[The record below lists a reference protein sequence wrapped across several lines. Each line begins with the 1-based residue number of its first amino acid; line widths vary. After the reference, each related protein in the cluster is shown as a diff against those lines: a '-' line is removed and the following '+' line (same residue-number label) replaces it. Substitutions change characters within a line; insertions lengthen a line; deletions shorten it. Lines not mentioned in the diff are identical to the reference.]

1 MTGRN
6 DLDML
11 AAEFVLGTL
20 EADERDWV
28 ARRRQQEPELDALIA
43 DWEARLAPLGEE
55 VQPLAP
61 GPELLARIERRIAE
75 VEANPPGSSHQQE
88 HATAQIATLRRRLR
102 RWQWSTGLASAAALV
117 LAVVLSIPFG
127 QAPEEPPF
135 VAVFQQDDQQPAFL
149 LTVDLDSRQL
159 HVQPVTAEP
168 LPARSYQLWIKDDSL
183 GPAPRSVGVLEDD
196 LTLDAAALRDYPPE
210 LLKRATFGISI
221 EPAGGSPTGQPTGP
235 AIHGYLY
242 PTAQEATP
250 SAHQTTIRSWWTWS
264 GRDLLGLWV
273 RPCPPRCSATRS
285 SAERTRRPRRLQHAG
300 GKTPTLIAVDAAA
313 LNRDS
318 MPRESKS
325 SSLSVQ

>member
-1 MTGRN
+1 MTDRN

-20 EADERDWV
+20 EADEREWV
-28 ARRRQQEPELDALIA
+28 ARRRQQDPDLDAMIVA
-43 DWEARLAPLGEE
+43 WEARLAPLGEE

-61 GPELLARIERRIAE
+61 GPELWARIERRVTE
-75 VEANPPGSSHQQE
+75 VEASPPGSDDRHKEQN
-88 HATAQIATLRRRLR
+88 ATAQIATLRRRLKH
-102 RWQWSTGLASAAALV
+102 WQWSTGLATAAALV
-117 LAVVLSIPFG
+117 LGVILSDPFG
-127 QAPEEPPF
+127 QAPDEPPF

-168 LPARSYQLWIKDDSL
+168 LSERSYQLWIKDDSL

-196 LTLDAAALRDYPPE
+196 LTLDASALRDYSPE

-242 PTAQEATP
+242 PTAQEGG
-250 SAHQTTIRSWWTWS
+250 Q
-264 GRDLLGLWV
+264 
-273 RPCPPRCSATRS
+273 
-285 SAERTRRPRRLQHAG
+285 RRL
-300 GKTPTLIAVDAAA
+300 
-313 LNRDS
+313 
-318 MPRESKS
+318 
-325 SSLSVQ
+325 